1 MPEFFVDMENL
12 NKRVKHTL
20 QREIEAV
27 QSLQKVIGEDFEK
40 AILLIKNRTGKIV
53 ITGVGK
59 SGFIGM
65 KMAATLVSLGHTAH
79 FMHPVEA
86 LHGDT
91 GLVSD
96 GDVIIAFSFSGGT
109 TEINRIVSYLK
120 KTFTVSIVAITGKCD
135 SPLATQSDACIEV
148 PVVEEGCPLNLAPMA
163 STTASLV
170 IADLIASALTS
181 PDSFDRKHF
190 AKLHPGGS
198 LGLQLMQVSEI
209 MLTGKLMPL
218 VREETPM
225 QDVLKEMSEKKRGIT
240 GVQSGDDKL
249 VGIITDG
256 DVRRFLM
263 KHSTINKKVARDA
276 MTTHP
281 KTIQEEETVEGAL
294 CAMKEYKVSN
304 LFVVNSDDKLVGV
317 IHMRTILDEYV
328 V

>member
-1 MPEFFVDMENL
+1 MENV
-12 NKRVKHTL
+12 NKRVAHTL
-20 QREIEAV
+20 QKEIEAV
-27 QSLQKVIGEDFEK
+27 QSLQGVIGDDFLK
-40 AILLIKNRTGKIV
+40 AVTLIKNRTGKIV

-65 KMAATLVSLGHTAH
+65 KMAATLVSLGHAAH

-96 GDVIIAFSFSGGT
+96 GDVIVAFSFSGNT

-120 KTFTVSIVAITGKCD
+120 KTFTVSVIAITGRCD
-135 SPLATQSDACIEV
+135 SQLGAQSDACIEV
-148 PVVEEGCPLNLAPMA
+148 PVREEGCPLNLAPMA

-198 LGLQLMQVSEI
+198 LGLQLLQVSDI
-209 MLTGKLMPL
+209 MQIGKELPL
-218 VREETPM
+218 VGENAPM
-225 QDVLKEMSEKKRGIT
+225 ADVLREITDKKRGIV
-240 GVQSGDDKL
+240 GVHNGSHGL
-249 VGIITDG
+249 VGIVTDG

-263 KHSTINKKVARDA
+263 KNVTIEGKVAKDA
-276 MTTHP
+276 MTTDP
-281 KTIQEEETVEGAL
+281 KTICEDATVEEAL
-294 CAMKEYKVSN
+294 NLMKEYKVAS
-304 LFVVNSDDKLVGV
+304 LFVVDNAQALVGIV
-317 IHMRTILDEYV
+317 HMRTILNEYV
-328 V
+328 A

>member
-1 MPEFFVDMENL
+1 MENL
-12 NKRVKHTL
+12 NKRVTHTL
-20 QREIEAV
+20 QKEIEAV
-27 QSLQKVIGEDFEK
+27 QSLQRVIGDDFLK
-40 AILLIKNRTGKIV
+40 AVTLIKNRTGKIV

-96 GDVIIAFSFSGGT
+96 GDVVIAFSFSGGT
-109 TEINRIVSYLK
+109 TEINRIISYLK
-120 KTFTVSIVAITGKCD
+120 KNFEISVIAITRRCD
-135 SPLATQSDACIEV
+135 SVLAKQSDACIEV
-148 PVVEEGCPLNLAPMA
+148 PVTEEGCPLNLAPMA

-181 PDSFDRKHF
+181 PDSFNKKHF

-198 LGLQLMQVSEI
+198 LGLQLIAVSDV
-209 MLTGKLMPL
+209 MLMGDDVPL
-218 VREETPM
+218 VAQETPM
-225 QDVLKEMSEKKRGIT
+225 TDVLKEISDKRRGIV
-240 GVQSGDDKL
+240 GVHNGKKKL

-256 DVRRFLM
+256 DLRRFLM
-263 KHSTINKKVARDA
+263 KHPTIINTIARDV
-276 MTTHP
+276 MTADP
-281 KTIQEEETVEGAL
+281 KTIQETESVEQAL
-294 CAMKEYKVSN
+294 ALMKEYKVAN
-304 LFVVNSDDKLVGV
+304 LFVVDTLDELVGI

-328 V
+328 A